1 MSFSPPWCS
10 LRCGFMLQ
18 QLKEPVNLLP
28 VPMRRSELLGR
39 EDTWLAGAAVGAA
52 ERSLAPSGTVLPV
65 RDESVHPPPQSTAPG
80 VRARFSGGS
89 PHPRDTRRSRPQ
101 RPPRGPSASVGNGVR
116 GVITGLRT
124 GCGDG
129 AGAGSADAGAV
140 STQGPWP
147 VAEMTVLPTSRDGHG
162 GRRLWGGGP
171 PPTMW
176 GGDCPH
182 RASAGVRKG
191 QPLPEEEVSLS
202 QGDNACCLTGMRVG
216 AGLFAG
222 RPAGPRGRAHRSPL
236 RPREAAGTFLGAGRT
251 ELLPPA
257 KDP

>member
-1 MSFSPPWCS
+1 MSFLPPWCG
-10 LRCGFMLQ
+10 LQCGFMRQ

-65 RDESVHPPPQSTAPG
+65 RAERGPPPQSAAPG
-80 VRARFSGGS
+80 VRAGFSGGT
-89 PHPRDTRRSRPQ
+89 PRPRDTRRSRPQ
-101 RPPRGPSASVGNGVR
+101 QPPRGPSASVGNGVR

-162 GRRLWGGGP
+162 GRRLWGGGS
-171 PPTMW
+171 PTHHV

-191 QPLPEEEVSLS
+191 
-202 QGDNACCLTGMRVG
+202 
-216 AGLFAG
+216 
-222 RPAGPRGRAHRSPL
+222 
-236 RPREAAGTFLGAGRT
+236 
-251 ELLPPA
+251 
-257 KDP
+257 